1 MSKPKIILT
10 LAAIFSLALVI
21 NLGTALAQEE
31 SVTTAGDEPVTAVQE
46 EPVIAAQDEP
56 AGAAEEIFNQEPV
69 PVVESAAATE
79 DNALSAEILG
89 VDEPTLLPSSPF
101 YFFKEIGRGI
111 SNTFTFSAEKKA
123 EKRLNQAAER
133 LAETKVMLSE
143 TNSEDSSQNKKI
155 ANSFVKYQKDIAK
168 AEASI
173 NNTKKD
179 SDAYNNLMTK
189 AVDKYSAFAK
199 VMAVDEDLA
208 LDIDKDIVQEI
219 YKSKE
224 GVLNNLAGV
233 IENLPDSAKLE
244 DILQN
249 QPGSN
254 FKEFRNLE
262 VLGELE
268 SKLPEQAGE
277 AVKQAQEKIRAKMEE
292 KLAASTEGK
301 TGEDFANYV
310 IALKGNQ
317 AEQMAIL
324 DELGKSENLP
334 DDVVAGFRKAKDG
347 AAINF
352 SKKMINH
359 PAAEAMMEEIASGDI
374 DKLRVLEDMADALP
388 DYSEVKDE
396 LEKARQ
402 KGIDRAVVKMNQIE
416 SVDDKINF
424 LIRDGVPDAK
434 SFVMLDQLQAKF
446 SPDQQEQVKAV
457 RNKAFQ
463 IFSDIVDNAENS
475 DKLLER
481 LSNDSPK
488 DVGLIATIRQ
498 NLPAGM
504 APKFEQLVKKQLEK
518 VEERLMKEDNVEKLI
533 SLRAEMDSSPEAQ
546 AMMESVRPGLMDKI
560 NKEQMSRVSEAF
572 ENAAGPSQVVE
583 IANKYN
589 EILEKYPQVAENI
602 DKVNPGLVKNL
613 IEVQTKKIE
622 EGIEK
627 ITDPEEM
634 QRTLEGLEASGMEKF
649 KDQIGTEA
657 KERITNKI
665 INQQKGVEKTKFMEQ
680 MKQETGG
687 ELNQAEMEKMFDDNV
702 GNLIESSGGR
712 PNAGIKQETEKVI
725 REKVET
731 TIREQKMQAEIQ
743 KQMPGNIPGG
753 RQTGG
758 GMGIEVE
765 YNLPAKEIKTPLE
778 PKEINAIKDE
788 ASRAAEQKA
797 RQQAT
802 EQMKPSLPANIP
814 SGPSAAEIESIR
826 QQQMQQQ
833 IPQNQG
839 PTPNQIQQMQPGTT
853 QPAPIQP
860 MMPR

>member
-1 MSKPKIILT
+1 MSKLKIILR
-10 LAAIFSLALVI
+10 LAAIFSLALTL
-21 NLGTALAQEE
+21 NLGIALAQEE
-31 SVTTAGDEPVTAVQE
+31 PVTAAEEEPVTATEEAVTTVEE
-46 EPVIAAQDEP
+46 EPVTATEEEPVTTAQDEST
-56 AGAAEEIFNQEPV
+56 GATEEIFSQELET
-69 PVVESAAATE
+69 PVVESAAAAE
-79 DNALSAEILG
+79 DNSISTEVLG

-133 LAETKVMLSE
+133 LAEAKAMLSE
-143 TNSEDSSQNKKI
+143 TSAGDSSKNKKI
-155 ANSFVKYQKDIAK
+155 ANSLIKYQKDIAK

-179 SDAYNNLMTK
+179 SDAYNNLLDK

-208 LDIDKDIVQEI
+208 LDIDKDIVKEI

-224 GVLNNLAGV
+224 GVLDNLAGL
-233 IENLPDSAKLE
+233 IENLPDSSKLE

-249 QPGSN
+249 QPGSD

-268 SKLPEQAGE
+268 GKLPPAAAE

-292 KLAASTEGK
+292 KLAAATEGK

-310 IALKGNQ
+310 MALKGNQ
-317 AEQMAIL
+317 AEHMAIL

-334 DDVVAGFRKAKDG
+334 DEVVEGFRKAKDA

-359 PAAEAMMEEIASGDI
+359 PAADEMMEEIASGDI

-388 DYSEVKDE
+388 DYSEVKIE
-396 LEKARQ
+396 LEQARQ
-402 KGIDRAVVKMNQIE
+402 KGIDRAVEKMSQIE
-416 SVDDKINF
+416 SVDDKISF

-434 SFVMLDQLQAKF
+434 SFVILDQLQAKF
-446 SPDQQEQVKAV
+446 TPDQQEEVKAV

-463 IFSDIVDNAENS
+463 IFSDIVDNAGNS

-488 DVGLIATIRQ
+488 DVGVIAAIRQ
-498 NLPAGM
+498 NLPAGL

-518 VEERLMKEDNVEKLI
+518 VEGRLIKEENVEKLI
-533 SLRAEMDSSPEAQ
+533 SLRAEMDASPEAQ
-546 AMMESVRPGLMDKI
+546 AMMDSVRPGLMEKI
-560 NKEQMSRVSEAF
+560 NKEQMGRVSRAF
-572 ENAAGPSQVVE
+572 ENAASPSRVVE

-602 DKVNPGLVKNL
+602 KKVNPGLVKNL
-613 IEVQTKKIE
+613 IEKQTQKIE
-622 EGIEK
+622 EGIGE
-627 ITDPEEM
+627 ISDPEEM
-634 QRTLEGLEASGMEKF
+634 QATLEKLEASGMEKF

-680 MKQETGG
+680 MKQESGG
-687 ELNQAEMEKMFDDNV
+687 KVDQGEMEKMFNENV
-702 GNLIESSGGR
+702 GTLIESSGGR
-712 PNAGIKQETEKVI
+712 PNAGIKQEMEKVI
-725 REKVET
+725 REKAET

-743 KQMPGNIPGG
+743 KQTERSIP
-753 RQTGG
+753 GG
-758 GMGIEVE
+758 GMGIEGGD
-765 YNLPAKEIKTPLE
+765 NLPAKEINAPL
-778 PKEINAIKDE
+778 PLKDINTIKDE
-788 ASRAAEQKA
+788 ASQAAEQRA
-797 RQQAT
+797 RQEAT
-802 EQMKPSLPANIP
+802 SQIQT
-814 SGPSAAEIESIR
+814 GPTAGEIESIR
-826 QQQMQQQ
+826 QQQIKQAQPVIPQNTGPTPEQTQQMQQ
-833 IPQNQG
+833 IP
-839 PTPNQIQQMQPGTT
+839 
-853 QPAPIQP
+853 
-860 MMPR
+860 R